1 MIHFGTRS
9 DIFDIC
15 LIKTQKRIYFSY
27 RICMF
32 FLGWY
37 TTQVGG
43 LYSFISPLKESAMF
57 VFLLLVK
64 RSCGHN
70 AYIFNV
76 TFKKK

>member
-1 MIHFGTRS
+1 
-9 DIFDIC
+9 
-15 LIKTQKRIYFSY
+15 
-27 RICMF
+27 MF